1 MPPARLPEH
10 FHWLTVQRKCK
21 SNSEYQACLN
31 ILLRCSFSSAKIQQK
46 ATFCNSLFGLRA
58 KSVHVFNIYTENQ
71 VVTKP
76 YNISNLKR
84 ERVSFLS
91 KSFLSFSKSKTLF
104 PLYKEYIYKYIFIYI
119 FFIELFFHFQNR
131 KWQKWLWQKWQ
142 D

>member
-10 FHWLTVQRKCK
+10 CHWLTVQRKCK
-21 SNSEYQACLN
+21 SNAEYQACLN

-131 KWQKWLWQKWQ
+131 K
-142 D
+142 